1 MTKSALGEI
10 KHKIVDA
17 KSENYELSR
26 LKKTVTIKETFE
38 RSKIDMKEIHLIC
51 NAHIDPIWQ
60 WDWQEGVSA
69 VLSTFQSAVNIADE
83 YDYVFCHNEVTVY
96 KYVEE
101 YAPDLFER
109 IKELVKKGKWRIMG
123 GWYLQPDCNMPSGES
138 FVRQIQEGKRYFT
151 EKFGVFPTTAIN
163 FDPFGHTVG
172 LVQIIKKC
180 GQDSYLFMRPYASE
194 MPMPSQQFL
203 WRGLDGSTIKG
214 TRTTGGYNSKLGEAV
229 KAITAKADHQPED
242 VAVVLW
248 GVGNHGGGPSM
259 KDVKEI
265 NEQLLTKTDEKYIH
279 SYPENFFARMTP
291 AHEIDHSLR
300 ISMPGCYTSMG
311 RIKRK
316 HALLE
321 SELAITEKM
330 LSTAL
335 SCGLLKSYPE
345 EKLHEI
351 VQDLLNAEFH
361 DVLPGTS
368 VQCGEDNG
376 MKLLDHG
383 LLEVE
388 RLKTRAYF
396 ALSALQEPSKE
407 GEFPLLIFNPNV
419 YEIEEN
425 IECEFMLADQNW
437 NEEMPSSFRL
447 YDENGAE
454 VPFQTIKEESNLNL
468 DWRKRIIFRGK
479 LKPLQLTR
487 FSLYVDYGIKGKDPI
502 EESYVYDDGR
512 KYVEIDRETGL
523 LKRYAIDGVD
533 YVTDGFRLVSFD
545 DNADPWAM
553 ARSQL
558 TRVGENESAFALSKN
573 TSGVFKNLKSVQVI
587 ENGEIYLGIEAFFE
601 KDETR
606 ARIGYKIY
614 KNNDYVDVDVTVFMG
629 DVDKFIKLKVP
640 VCNGN
645 LMGQTAFGTEP
656 MFMDARE
663 NVAHRFLS
671 VDCGEKSLV
680 LMNTGT
686 YGSHYENGA
695 IYLSLVRGVSY
706 CAHPI
711 QERQLIP
718 TDRFVKKID
727 QGENNFSFRLAV
739 VPTAQVE
746 RATQEFVQKPYGLN
760 IFPTKVAES
769 ALAGRKDFSVSLSD
783 DVISVVTIKKADGR
797 DALLFRLLNN
807 TKDGVD
813 TALTVNGA
821 MLPLSFGKYEVKT
834 VSWDGVSLKEEME
847 LLI

>member
-1 MTKSALGEI
+1 
-10 KHKIVDA
+10 
-17 KSENYELSR
+17 
-26 LKKTVTIKETFE
+26 
-38 RSKIDMKEIHLIC
+38 MKEVHLVC

-60 WDWQEGVSA
+60 WDWQEGVGA
-69 VLSTFQSAVNIADE
+69 VLSTFQSAVNIAE
-83 YDYVFCHNEVTVY
+83 EFDYVFCHNEVTVY

-101 YAPDLFER
+101 YAPELFEK
-109 IKELVKKGKWRIMG
+109 IKELVRQGKWRIMG

-138 FVRQIQEGKRYFT
+138 FVRQIQEGKRYFM

-194 MPMPSQQFL
+194 MPMPSQQFY
-203 WRGLDGSTIKG
+203 WKGLDGSVIKG
-214 TRTTGGYNSKLGEAV
+214 TRTTGGYNSKLGH
-229 KAITAKADHQPED
+229 AIESITPKMEHQPED

-259 KDVKEI
+259 KDVKDI
-265 NEQLLTKTDEKYIH
+265 NEQLLPREDVKIIH

-291 AHEIDHSLR
+291 AHEVDYSLR

-311 RIKRK
+311 KIKRK

-321 SELAITEKM
+321 NELAITEKM

-335 SCGLLKSYPE
+335 ACGLLKSYPE

-361 DVLPGTS
+361 DVLPGTCI
-368 VQCGEDNG
+368 QCGEDNG

-388 RLKTRAYF
+388 RLKTKAYF

-407 GEFPLLIFNPNV
+407 GEFPILIFNPNV
-419 YEIEEN
+419 YELEEN

-437 NEEMPSSFRL
+437 DEEMPSSFTVV
-447 YDENGAE
+447 DENGQP
-454 VPFQTIKEESNLNL
+454 VPFQVVKEESNLNL
-468 DWRKRIIFRGK
+468 DWRKRIVFRGK
-479 LKPLQLTR
+479 LKPLKLTR
-487 FSLYVDYGIKGKDPI
+487 FSVYVEYGKKFKQPI
-502 EESYVYDDGR
+502 EESFVYDDGR
-512 KYVEIDRETGL
+512 KHVEIDKATGL
-523 LKRYAIDGVD
+523 LKSYAIEGVE
-533 YVTDGFRLVSFD
+533 YIKQGCQLVSFD

-553 ARSQL
+553 ATAQL
-558 TRVGENESAFALSKN
+558 QRVGVNESPFALSDN
-573 TSGVFKNLKSVQVI
+573 TAGVFKGLKSVQVI
-587 ENGEIYLGIEAFFE
+587 ENGDIYLGIEAFFE

-606 ARIGYKIY
+606 ACIGYKIY

-629 DVDKFIKLKVP
+629 DVDKFIKLKLP
-640 VCNGN
+640 VCEGQ

-656 MFMDARE
+656 LFMDARE
-663 NVAHRFLS
+663 NAAHRFLAI
-671 VDCGEKSLV
+671 DCGEKSLAV
-680 LMNTGT
+680 MNTGT

-711 QERQLIP
+711 RERQLIP

-739 VPTAQVE
+739 VPTERIE

-760 IFPTKVAES
+760 IFPTKVASSVTES
-769 ALAGRKDFSVSLSD
+769 AKEFAVSLD
-783 DVISVVTIKKADGR
+783 DEVVSVVTIKKAD
-797 DALLFRLLNN
+797 DKNALIFRLLNN
-807 TKDGVD
+807 SKHGVE
-813 TALTVNGA
+813 TALNVCGSR
-821 MLPLSFGKYEVKT
+821 LPLSFGRYEVKT
-834 VSWDGVSLKEEME
+834 VICDENGLHELGE

>member
-1 MTKSALGEI
+1 
-10 KHKIVDA
+10 
-17 KSENYELSR
+17 
-26 LKKTVTIKETFE
+26 
-38 RSKIDMKEIHLIC
+38 MKEVHLVC

-69 VLSTFQSAVNIADE
+69 VLSTFQSAADIAE
-83 YDYVFCHNEVTVY
+83 EFDYVFCHNEVTVY

-101 YAPDLFER
+101 YAPDLFEK
-109 IKELVKKGKWRIMG
+109 IKALVKQGKWKIMG

-138 FVRQIQEGKRYFT
+138 FVRQIQEGKRYFQ

-203 WRGLDGSTIKG
+203 WKGLDGSEIKG
-214 TRTTGGYNSKLGEAV
+214 TRTTGGYNSKLGYAV
-229 KAITAKADHQPED
+229 DSIRPKADHQPED
-242 VAVVLW
+242 VAIVLW
-248 GVGNHGGGPSM
+248 GVGNHGGGPSR
-259 KDVKEI
+259 KDVQDI
-265 NEQLLTKTDEKYIH
+265 NREFISRTDEKYIH
-279 SYPENFFARMTP
+279 SHPEAFFARMTP
-291 AHEIDHSLR
+291 AHEVDTSLR

-311 RIKRK
+311 KVKRK

-335 SCGLLKSYPE
+335 SCGVLKSYPE

-351 VQDLLNAEFH
+351 VQDLLNSEFH

-368 VQCGEDNG
+368 IQCGEDNG
-376 MKLLDHG
+376 LKLLDHG

-396 ALSALQEPSKE
+396 ALSSLQQPAGE
-407 GEFPLLIFNPNV
+407 GEFPILVFNPNA
-419 YEIEEN
+419 YELTEN

-437 NEEMPSSFRL
+437 DENMPSSFRL
-447 YDENGAE
+447 YDEQGRE
-454 VPFQTIKEESNLNL
+454 VPFQAIKEESNLNL
-468 DWRKRIIFRGK
+468 DWRKRIIFRGV

-487 FSLYVDYGIKGKDPI
+487 FSLYVDYGIKKKQPI
-502 EESYVYDDGR
+502 EENFVFDNGR
-512 KYVEIDRETGL
+512 KYVEIDRATGL
-523 LKRYAIDGVD
+523 LKRYAVDGVD
-533 YVTDGFRLVSFD
+533 YIQNGCQLVSFD

-553 ARSQL
+553 ARAQL
-558 TRVGENESAFALSKN
+558 LRVGVDEQPFRLSENA
-573 TSGVFKNLKSVQVI
+573 SGVFKGLKSVQVI
-587 ENGEIYLGIEAFFE
+587 ENGDIYLGIEAFFE

-614 KNNDYVDVDVTVFMG
+614 KNNDYVDVDVNVFMG
-629 DVDKFIKLKVP
+629 DVDKFIKLKLP
-640 VCNGN
+640 VCDGQ

-656 MFMDARE
+656 LFMDARE
-663 NVAHRFLS
+663 NVAHRFLMI
-671 VDCGEKSLV
+671 DRGEKCLAV
-680 LMNTGT
+680 MNTGT

-727 QGENNFSFRLAV
+727 QGENSFSFRLAV
-739 VPTAQVE
+739 LPTARVE
-746 RATQEFVQKPYGLN
+746 RATQEFVQKPYALN
-760 IFPTKVAES
+760 IFPTKVS
-769 ALAGRKDFSVSLSD
+769 ASVVANKKDFAVSLED
-783 DVISVVTIKKADGR
+783 ETVSVVTIKKADEQEK
-797 DALLFRLLNN
+797 LIFRLLNN
-807 TKDGVD
+807 SKNCVE
-813 TALTVNGA
+813 TALNVCGA
-821 MLPLSFGKYEVKT
+821 RLPLHFGKYEVKT
-834 VSWDGVSLKEEME
+834 VLWDGKSLQEAAE